1 MAYNAKSLWIKHIH
15 NTHLYRVVSSE
26 HLDSILTQ
34 GLRHDKNPFTSKVPD
49 IEALFELVLKLKKK
63 GFIMM
68 RWWDEAVDQ
77 ERVIQV
83 TRKDLEKS
91 YIDFT
96 SSLQEAKEYYKPLS
110 GGALVQTVLMFTE
123 ELLLKR
129 IPLTQE
135 ELPLVKNLNAWA
147 KKKSSY
153 KNVILKIRG
162 SSRSLES
169 AHLQRF
175 GGQEYIPSPFGS
187 FEHFKNVIDT
197 HGWQTYK
204 PYLEGKLFH
213 LRTVTHIP
221 AKDIKLAR

>member
-1 MAYNAKSLWIKHIH
+1 MSDDVKLLWNKYIH

-26 HLDSILTQ
+26 HIDSILTH
-34 GLRHDKNPFTSKVPD
+34 GLRHDKNPFKSKISD
-49 IEALFELVLKLKKK
+49 IEALFEFVLKLKKK
-63 GFIMM
+63 EFIMM
-68 RWWDEAVDQ
+68 RWWDKAVDQ
-77 ERVIQV
+77 ERVVQV

-96 SSLQEAKEYYKPLS
+96 SSLAEAREYYKPLS
-110 GGALVQTVLMFTE
+110 GGALVQTVLIFTE

-129 IPLTQE
+129 IPMTQE
-135 ELPLVKNLNAWA
+135 ELSLVKKLNAWA
-147 KKKSSY
+147 KKKSTYS
-153 KNVILKIRG
+153 NVILKIRG
-162 SSRSLES
+162 SCRSLES

-221 AKDIKLAR
+221 AKDITRAR